1 MSNPLIPYKF
11 GRKNYTSHDI
21 QSRAGVTYLPNGN
34 FEKTGQGFSVKT
46 GQNTVQNFRAL
57 PWMPSEVPFA
67 RDKSIGIL
75 RDVEIRGVN
84 L

>member
-1 MSNPLIPYKF
+1 MYIFTVCLVKF
-11 GRKNYTSHDI
+11 LSV
-21 QSRAGVTYLPNGN
+21 SYLPNGN

-46 GQNTVQNFRAL
+46 GQNFRAL

-67 RDKSIGIL
+67 KDKSIGTL
-75 RDVEIRGVN
+75 RDVKKRGVI

>member
-1 MSNPLIPYKF
+1 MDYVFLTYDA
-11 GRKNYTSHDI
+11 H
-21 QSRAGVTYLPNGN
+21 AYLPNGN

-46 GQNTVQNFRAL
+46 GQNTGQNFRAL

-67 RDKSIGIL
+67 KDKSAPPPP
-75 RDVEIRGVN
+75 N

>member
-1 MSNPLIPYKF
+1 MDYVFLTYDA
-11 GRKNYTSHDI
+11 H
-21 QSRAGVTYLPNGN
+21 AYLPNGN

-46 GQNTVQNFRAL
+46 GQNTGQNFRAL

-67 RDKSIGIL
+67 KDKSIGTL
-75 RDVEIRGVN
+75 RYVEKRGVT

>member
-1 MSNPLIPYKF
+1 MDVFTYNAWVSPNVCVY
-11 GRKNYTSHDI
+11 I
-21 QSRAGVTYLPNGN
+21 QCLGEPYLPNGN

-46 GQNTVQNFRAL
+46 GQNTGQNFRAL

-67 RDKSIGIL
+67 KDKSIGTK
-75 RDVEIRGVN
+75 RDVEKRGVT